1 MIAHRS
7 RDADATRRTF
17 CLKPGRHIHHITVQI
32 RSIGN
37 HVANVDSHAEPNGSI
52 AGQVAVAYLHLLLHL
67 HGAAHRPLDAIEH
80 DQQGIASGLDDQ
92 ATMIINGRVNNLAA
106 QRAQSFDRSYVV
118 QPDEA
123 TIANHIRM
131 DDRYQLSPI

>member
-1 MIAHRS
+1 
-7 RDADATRRTF
+7 
-17 CLKPGRHIHHITVQI
+17 
-32 RSIGN
+32 
-37 HVANVDSHAEPNGSI
+37 
-52 AGQVAVAYLHLLLHL
+52 
-67 HGAAHRPLDAIEH
+67 
-80 DQQGIASGLDDQ
+80 
-92 ATMIINGRVNNLAA
+92 MIINGRVNNLAA